1 MTQVLSEV
9 FVYAIVSALA
19 LGVDF
24 AILYLLVEAAGLHY
38 LLAAT
43 CSFTAGAVVAYFLSA
58 RLVFRYRRLAND
70 RRLEFL
76 IFTGI
81 GVIGLAINGVAMFI
95 LVEVLGLQYLMAKAA
110 ASLVT
115 FSANFVARRWALF
128 SQKRG
133 AEDKK
138 RRVCGDVL

>member
-1 MTQVLSEV
+1 MRQVVSEV
-9 FVYAIVSALA
+9 IVYAMVSALA
-19 LGVDF
+19 LAVDF

-43 CSFTAGAVVAYFLSA
+43 CSFTTGAIVAYFLSA

-76 IFTGI
+76 IFAGI

-95 LVEVLGLQYLMAKAA
+95 LVEVCGLQYMMAKAA
-110 ASLVT
+110 ASVVT
-115 FSANFVARRWALF
+115 FSANFAARRWALF
-128 SQKRG
+128 SRRRD
-133 AEDKK
+133 AEENK
-138 RRVCGDVL
+138 RRVSGAVQ